1 MPEVSVGWCFVLG
14 FTNCIILLTLV
25 SVLRLI
31 VCHLCY
37 VTIEKKRNVDQII
50 KKQRWIGIITYS
62 EFSEHNGLPFFKL
75 KL

>member
-25 SVLRLI
+25 SVLLLI

-37 VTIEKKRNVDQII
+37 VTIEKKRNIDQII
-50 KKQRWIGIITYS
+50 KLKQRWIGIITYS
-62 EFSEHNGLPFFKL
+62 EFN
-75 KL
+75 